1 MLNNNDINNNNNK
14 HYYLIQ
20 WINENPSVILANVNA
35 LPNKQSD
42 LLMQQPKHINVNV
55 SPHNVARV
63 LMVRGQRE
71 VLTVLA
77 YDPCETAQL

>member
-1 MLNNNDINNNNNK
+1 MLNNNDINNNNK

-55 SPHNVARV
+55 KPHNVARV
-63 LMVRGQRE
+63 LVVLIDRE
-71 VLTVLA
+71 GFSF
-77 YDPCETAQL
+77 Y

>member
-1 MLNNNDINNNNNK
+1 MLNNNDINNNNK

-63 LMVRGQRE
+63 LVVLIDRE
-71 VLTVLA
+71 GFSF
-77 YDPCETAQL
+77 Y